1 MTNKILS
8 GVTNALDAEFGL
20 EVFVDEIE
28 QDLDPPCF
36 LINSLTV
43 TETSLLGNRR
53 ERSYPLVVQYFPK
66 STMQYRQECNDISER
81 LLNCLELIQTDDGLI
96 RGGDMGTRIDDGILS
111 FEVTYKMHILKVMSD
126 DSESMENLDANMG
139 VKE

>member
-20 EVFVDEIE
+20 EVFVDDIE
-28 QDLDPPCF
+28 QDLDQPCF

-43 TETSLLGNRR
+43 TENSLLGNRR

-66 STMQYRQECNDISER
+66 STIQYRQECNDISER

-96 RGGDMGTRIDDGILS
+96 RGGDMSTRIDDGILS
-111 FEVTYKMHILKVMSD
+111 FEVTYKMHILKVRSD